1 MHLLHV
7 CFLSTVAFYGETINA
22 PNPPLLG
29 IVMISEAALSILL
42 NYTELTPLAHEG
54 GILTPASALGDVI
67 VKRLEK
73 SGKFRFES
81 EIIVGGE
88 VEEKKVR

>member
-1 MHLLHV
+1 
-7 CFLSTVAFYGETINA
+7 
-22 PNPPLLG
+22 
-29 IVMISEAALSILL
+29 MISEAALSILL